1 MPAIT
6 FYLVNSTSERERY
19 QFACKLIEKSFRHD
33 IFCYVLTDS
42 AAQSQLLDDLLW
54 TFRSTS
60 FIPHQRYED
69 KKPEFERLVLI
80 GSNTA
85 PTSWHTNIINLSS
98 QCPENFLTCKR
109 LFEIIDNDPATKDSG
124 RQRYNQY
131 KTAGVTP
138 STHTIA

>member
-1 MPAIT
+1 MPAIN
-6 FYLVNSTSERERY
+6 FYLVNSESERERY

-42 AAQSQLLDDLLW
+42 VVQSQLLDDLLW

-69 KKPEFERLVLI
+69 TVPELEHLVLI
-80 GSNTA
+80 GSDTA
-85 PTSWHTNIINLSS
+85 PTFWHTNIINLSR

-109 LFEIIDNDPATKDSG
+109 LFEIINNDPATKHHG

-131 KTAGVTP
+131 KAAGITP
-138 STHTIA
+138 NTHTIA